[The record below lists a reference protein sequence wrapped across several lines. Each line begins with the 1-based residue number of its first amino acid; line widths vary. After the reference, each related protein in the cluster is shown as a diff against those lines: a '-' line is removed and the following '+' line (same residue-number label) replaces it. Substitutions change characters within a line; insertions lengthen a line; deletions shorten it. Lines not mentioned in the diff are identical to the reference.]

1 MIDNLGNTFLERIRL
16 LWEKNGGKI
25 DVADLESVVE
35 NFMEIIKSQLS
46 TSTDVSIYYEI
57 SKIKEK
63 LKLARSEINAL
74 KPYKI
79 FEQDL
84 PGATAELTEVTK
96 ATEEATNTIL
106 DSAENIMNIASQLE
120 DKDAA
125 AKIANLSTKIMEA
138 CNFQD
143 LTSQRITK
151 VLKIFDDFDKLVNSL
166 ISNLSIKKGNEEKY
180 DGNKGLS
187 SSSNKDILLNG
198 PQLKKDAPDQSQIDE
213 LFNNLPKKQ

>member
-1 MIDNLGNTFLERIRL
+1 MIDNLGNVFLERIRQI
-16 LWEKNGGKI
+16 WQQNGGKI

-35 NFMEIIKSQLS
+35 NFMEIIKTQVS

-63 LKLARSEINAL
+63 LKAARSEIDAL
-74 KPYKI
+74 KPHKI

-84 PGATAELTEVTK
+84 PGATAELAEVTK

-106 DSAENIMNIASQLE
+106 DSAESIMNLASQIAE
-120 DKDAA
+120 KDHA
-125 AKIANLSTKIMEA
+125 AKITDLSTKIMEA

-166 ISNLSIKKGNEEKY
+166 ISNLSIEKDKEY
-180 DGNKGLS
+180 NGDKGLS
-187 SSSNKDILLNG
+187 SRIDQNIVLNG
-198 PQLKKDAPDQSQIDE
+198 PQLGKDAPNQSSIDD
-213 LFNNLPKKQ
+213 LFNSLGKK